1 MFSRWTSALLL
12 VGYAGIVGAQA
23 GPAGFEPP
31 VNKAQE
37 LRLAHLLYLAESAE
51 PLSAL
56 AYRKRFSQAQLA
68 GGDASKLRVKL
79 AEQASDFGLLDA
91 AAADYRRDLNP
102 SVGYEARNRDWYQLA
117 EAWYARGDY
126 TKAQSAFDNIYG
138 ALPDDLKNKLPPF
151 EARLMIAQGRDAEAV
166 KLLREWRRKRVRD
179 PFARYNLAVALAR
192 AGEQQEGAGE
202 LNAVGT
208 LKSKQSARLAL
219 RDQANLVLGFGYL
232 EIGQGATARTLFQ
245 RVRLD
250 GPYSDKALLGLGW
263 AEIAPD
269 GERQEHTLVQT
280 VRCIEDP
287 ARLLPDNLPVLR
299 RIPREA
305 CGPPQE
311 FRDTDRFKT
320 KKGGE
325 TEADR
330 YKKALVPWIELT
342 RRDPRLSAVQEGLVA
357 VPYAYAKLGDL
368 DQADQYYAKAIRV
381 LEPQHDNVNFAIKQL
396 KVAPDRG
403 AVLPPGVEPDRN
415 WFALR
420 WGLYTSADSAFF
432 TDVLTDE
439 QFRIAA
445 QSLQDL
451 LVLRDHL
458 INSSTRTESLRSL
471 LTGRRVALYR
481 AGIALPQQL
490 LDEQRG
496 LDSTSKQLNELTEKV
511 ENTIYRLGEHLRLQ
525 ALDSAQKH
533 EQKLQ
538 IYLQNAR
545 VGRANAADISTAQ
558 GTTP

>member
-1 MFSRWTSALLL
+1 M
-12 VGYAGIVGAQA
+12 
-23 GPAGFEPP
+23 
-31 VNKAQE
+31 
-37 LRLAHLLYLAESAE
+37 
-51 PLSAL
+51 
-56 AYRKRFSQAQLA
+56 
-68 GGDASKLRVKL
+68 
-79 AEQASDFGLLDA
+79 
-91 AAADYRRDLNP
+91 
-102 SVGYEARNRDWYQLA
+102 
-117 EAWYARGDY
+117 
-126 TKAQSAFDNIYG
+126 
-138 ALPDDLKNKLPPF
+138 
-151 EARLMIAQGRDAEAV
+151 
-166 KLLREWRRKRVRD
+166 
-179 PFARYNLAVALAR
+179 
-192 AGEQQEGAGE
+192 
-202 LNAVGT
+202 
-208 LKSKQSARLAL
+208 
-219 RDQANLVLGFGYL
+219 
-232 EIGQGATARTLFQ
+232 
-245 RVRLD
+245 
-250 GPYSDKALLGLGW
+250 
-263 AEIAPD
+263 
-269 GERQEHTLVQT
+269 
-280 VRCIEDP
+280 
-287 ARLLPDNLPVLR
+287 
-299 RIPREA
+299 
-305 CGPPQE
+305 
-311 FRDTDRFKT
+311 
-320 KKGGE
+320 
-325 TEADR
+325 
-330 YKKALVPWIELT
+330 
-342 RRDPRLSAVQEGLVA
+342 
-357 VPYAYAKLGDL
+357 
-368 DQADQYYAKAIRV
+368 
-381 LEPQHDNVNFAIKQL
+381 EPQHDNVNFAIKQL